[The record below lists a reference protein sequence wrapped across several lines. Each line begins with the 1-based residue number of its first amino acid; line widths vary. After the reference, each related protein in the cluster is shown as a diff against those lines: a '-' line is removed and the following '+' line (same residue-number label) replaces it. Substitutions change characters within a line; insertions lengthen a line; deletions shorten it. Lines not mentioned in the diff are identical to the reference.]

1 MSSWLPFLPYLVF
14 WAVSMQAILVRA
26 RIVPPVCAHCG
37 RPFER
42 RYSDQPVCTCCKTRP
57 H

>member
-1 MSSWLPFLPYLVF
+1 MNTWLPFLPYLVF

-26 RIVPPVCAHCG
+26 RVVPPSCARCG
-37 RPFER
+37 RPFAQ
-42 RYSDQPVCTCCKTRP
+42 RYNGQPVCTCSK

>member
-1 MSSWLPFLPYLVF
+1 MSNWLPFLPYLVF
-14 WAVSMQAILVRA
+14 WAVSMQAILVWA
-26 RIVPPVCAHCG
+26 RIVPPSCVRCG

-42 RYSDQPVCTCCKTRP
+42 RYSDQPVCTCCNVRP